1 MIRIT
6 NGSRT
11 DRARRKMS
19 DKQRIEI
26 TASALQQAGVETT
39 AFECQTLALEEVT
52 GISITRLRSHGM
64 PPQLPAETGHCAGD
78 EPIVLC
84 LRPGEWLT
92 LSESLPPGD
101 LVARMTTEAGDE
113 CTTIHDCSHGLAVFR
128 LRGKGSPWLLGK
140 LSGLDYLAGIKT
152 GTHCARTR
160 MGHISVLVHYR
171 EFDEGTFGFDLVLD
185 RSYARYFWELLTESA
200 AHADDLA
207 IAYGD
212 AA

>member
-1 MIRIT
+1 
-6 NGSRT
+6 
-11 DRARRKMS
+11 MS
-19 DKQRIEI
+19 I
-26 TASALQQAGVETT
+26 A
-39 AFECQTLALEEVT
+39 
-52 GISITRLRSHGM
+52 RLRSTATPAQF
-64 PPQLPAETGHCAGD
+64 PPETGHCTGD
-78 EPIVLC
+78 DPTVLC
-84 LRPGEWLT
+84 LRPGEWLSV
-92 LSESLPPGD
+92 SESLSQAE
-101 LVARMTTEAGDE
+101 LVARMTAETGDE
-113 CTTIHDCSHGLAVFR
+113 CMTIHDCSHGLAVFR

-140 LSGLDYLAGIKT
+140 LSGLDYQAGVKT

-171 EFDEGTFGFDLVLD
+171 KDDEETFGFDLVLD

>member
-1 MIRIT
+1 ME
-6 NGSRT
+6 
-11 DRARRKMS
+11 A
-19 DKQRIEI
+19 
-26 TASALQQAGVETT
+26 TT
-39 AFECQTLALEEVT
+39 FECQTLALEELT
-52 GISITRLRSHGM
+52 SMSMTRLRSAGM
-64 PPQLPAETGHCAGD
+64 PAQLPPGTGQCTSD
-78 EPIVLC
+78 DPTVLC
-84 LRPGEWLT
+84 LRPGEWLSV
-92 LSESLPPGD
+92 SESLSPAE
-101 LVARMTTEAGDE
+101 LVARMTNEAGDE

-152 GTHCARTR
+152 GAHCARTR
-160 MGHISVLVHYR
+160 MGHVSVLVHYR
-171 EFDEGTFGFDLVLD
+171 EIGEGTFGFYLVLD